1 MPRQAYKLQ
10 KFWDQFSAAVDSN
23 TKILNVVKFTYVKST
38 LNKDVVETA
47 TRLTLSKKIMI

>member
-1 MPRQAYKLQ
+1 MPCQAYKLQ